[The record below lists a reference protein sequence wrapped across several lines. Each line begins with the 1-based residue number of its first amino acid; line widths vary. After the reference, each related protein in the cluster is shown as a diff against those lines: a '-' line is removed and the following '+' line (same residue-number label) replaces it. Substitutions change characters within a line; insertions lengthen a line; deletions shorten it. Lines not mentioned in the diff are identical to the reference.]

1 MSTRTCPVFISH
13 SGHAVE
19 EPATQKFLAA
29 LTKAI
34 KAVPG
39 LLPLV
44 DQHDLQA
51 GDAWLQR
58 LYGWMGLCDAAV
70 ILLSPRAVLREN
82 SAWVPREA
90 NLLLWR
96 KALDPGFVVIPVL
109 IGGTQ
114 RADLQHNPFLPQ
126 AGLDDLQMP
135 ADLGDR
141 AKIGQIVKALQAQ
154 LAGRLA
160 RLAFD
165 PLRTYVEG
173 CLEGAPAAS
182 VQQVLHQ
189 HYGADPWQADVQ
201 PHQNLAHKMVRHAV
215 ADPVDQAIREVS
227 LGSQGA
233 DQLGVKLFDA
243 LYPMR
248 LPAEAAC
255 RLLTLCRQQEGRGA
269 VLVNAQDTWVLRLL
283 LRAASGL
290 PPDDLGKTW
299 VILEVPG
306 DWADRDEA
314 GLVPEL
320 AQALADAVLG
330 TGGWASLSKLTEPE
344 ARLKQQLQRL
354 AGLLADARGFRGAP
368 ILVCTAHTARWA
380 ALVAPL
386 AQRFPST
393 VFVFWTGDELPPA
406 AALHADCVALAP
418 SWPAGADD
426 DWRRS
431 HGMKRKVLGGQAL

>member
-1 MSTRTCPVFISH
+1 VSTRRCAIFVSH
-13 SGHAVE
+13 SAHAVE
-19 EPATQKFLAA
+19 EPATQKFLDA
-29 LTKAI
+29 LSKAI
-34 KAVPG
+34 QAVPG
-39 LLPLV
+39 LVTLV
-44 DQHDLQA
+44 DQNDLQA

-70 ILLSPRAVLREN
+70 ILLSPRAVRREN

-114 RADLQHNPFLPQ
+114 RADLAHNPFLPQ

-135 ADLGDR
+135 AGLTDK
-141 AKIGQIVKALQAQ
+141 AKIAKIVKALQAQ

-165 PLRTYVEG
+165 PLRTYVEE
-173 CLEGAPAAS
+173 CLEDAPAAS
-182 VQQVLHQ
+182 VQQVLHG
-189 HYGADPWQADVQ
+189 HYGADPWQADVLA
-201 PHQNLAHKMVRHAV
+201 HQNLAHKMVRHAV
-215 ADPVDQAIREVS
+215 ADPVDLAIRDVS
-227 LGSQGA
+227 LGSRGE

-269 VLVNAQDTWVLRLL
+269 VLVNAQNTWVLRLL
-283 LRAASGL
+283 MRAASGL
-290 PPDDLGKTW
+290 PLDDLGKTW
-299 VILEVPG
+299 VILEVPD
-306 DWADRDEA
+306 DWADQDEA
-314 GLVPEL
+314 ALVPEL
-320 AQALADAVLG
+320 AQLLADAVLG
-330 TGGWASLSKLTEPE
+330 TGGWNSLSKLTEPE
-344 ARLKQQLQRL
+344 ARLKQQQQRL
-354 AGLLADARGFRGAP
+354 AGLLGDARGFRGAP
-368 ILVCTAHTARWA
+368 ILLCTAHTDRWA
-380 ALVAPL
+380 SLAAPL

-406 AALHADCVALAP
+406 AALPADCVALLP

-426 DWRRS
+426 DWRHS
-431 HGMKRKVLGGQAL
+431 HDMKRRVLGGQAP